1 MPGDDQV
8 FLKGESVEPI
18 RWTTI
23 PDAHSGCSWPGR
35 CGSRCDPDPSA
46 HRENQPAVALRCPQR
61 SPTSIHVPDISA
73 HTLQGSLLDRFYPPL
88 PCLPAVLFTACYG
101 ADSIII
107 SICQNAKVGT
117 FDRAQHIA
125 VGDPQE
131 QLHFRLEPN
140 FAVAIPFKLGSNPLQ
155 QL

>member
-1 MPGDDQV
+1 VLNQSGGRQFRTHILDAPGLGDVDLAV
-8 FLKGESVEPI
+8 TRTL
-18 RWTTI
+18 
-23 PDAHSGCSWPGR
+23 
-35 CGSRCDPDPSA
+35 
-46 HRENQPAVALRCPQR
+46 QPTERINLQLRYDVQR